1 MEDGHMINARL
12 KYYSKYY
19 IYETLVVKMR
29 LLNFDP
35 LMETSRPVLGPTL
48 LKSKKLY
55 SI

>member
-12 KYYSKYY
+12 KYY